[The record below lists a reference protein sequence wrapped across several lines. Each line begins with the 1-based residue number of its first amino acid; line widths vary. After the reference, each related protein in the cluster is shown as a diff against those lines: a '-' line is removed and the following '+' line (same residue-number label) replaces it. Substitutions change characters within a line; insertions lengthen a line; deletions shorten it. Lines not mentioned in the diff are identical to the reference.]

1 MRRHRLR
8 ALIAVLIAVILQT
21 TVFPRPF
28 GASPNLVMLVV
39 IGIGLYMD
47 PEVAVV
53 AGFMGGLLND
63 LLGNTILGLWAL
75 VISVVAYGAG
85 QYRKQAEGNL
95 LRMIV
100 GIFALTI
107 GGQLL
112 FGVVGTLFGQGFL
125 SDTSLVIGVLLTGG
139 LSLLLALIVL
149 PLVSRL
155 VAGGRWF
162 ALVGPGPERGVW

>member
-8 ALIAVLIAVILQT
+8 ALIAVLLAVILQT

-28 GASPNLVMLVV
+28 GASPNLVMLVA

-47 PEVAVV
+47 PELAVV
-53 AGFMGGLLND
+53 SGFVGGILND

-75 VISVVAYGAG
+75 VITVVAYGAS
-85 QYRKQAEGNL
+85 QYRRQAEGNL
-95 LRMIV
+95 IRMIL

-107 GGQLL
+107 AGQILY
-112 FGVVGTLFGQGFL
+112 GIVGTLFGQGFL
-125 SDTSLVIGVLLTGG
+125 ADTSLVIGVLLTGI
-139 LSLLLALIVL
+139 LSLMLAVLVL

-162 ALVGPGPERGVW
+162 ALVGPGPERAIW